1 MQAICSQCRKLLVCY
16 ANLSLSI
23 RFTVCSYL
31 WVRVTNDLHLP
42 FTLIAAMSLV
52 GCWRGLLGA
61 GLVPTGGPPGTNL
74 AKRYKKQ
81 VINIDICNWLQLSKH
96 CHHCSII
103 KHNYCYLICILYLHI
118 HMYMYNLR
126 LCFFALWLSFLT
138 LFTTEHSFGSLS
150 FLQVQEIL
158 KNHHH
163 HHLSP
168 ASHSQLAHSFVF
180 FWKHLT
186 LVDISLQ
193 SITLSAIAHS
203 RAVSMMSSSEKC
215 LLGLIHF
222 WTWLQKGLLWSP
234 C

>member
-1 MQAICSQCRKLLVCY
+1 ML
-16 ANLSLSI
+16 
-23 RFTVCSYL
+23 
-31 WVRVTNDLHLP
+31 
-42 FTLIAAMSLV
+42 
-52 GCWRGLLGA
+52 
-61 GLVPTGGPPGTNL
+61 
-74 AKRYKKQ
+74 
-81 VINIDICNWLQLSKH
+81 NIDICNWLQLSKH

-126 LCFFALWLSFLT
+126 LCFFAFWISFLT

-163 HHLSP
+163 HHPSP

-186 LVDISLQ
+186 LVDISLP

-203 RAVSMMSSSEKC
+203 RAVCMMSSAEKC
-215 LLGLIHF
+215 LLGLIHS
-222 WTWLQKGLLWSP
+222 WTWLQKGLPRSP
-234 C
+234 CWVFSNGRAHNMCTCWGDYPSPWTKFTCSLHVSYHNFAHSNIIKLKNKALVQLRQY

>member
-1 MQAICSQCRKLLVCY
+1 
-16 ANLSLSI
+16 
-23 RFTVCSYL
+23 
-31 WVRVTNDLHLP
+31 
-42 FTLIAAMSLV
+42 MSLV

-103 KHNYCYLICILYLHI
+103 KHNNFYLICIFYLHI
-118 HMYMYNLR
+118 HVYMYNNLR
-126 LCFFALWLSFLT
+126 LCFFAFWLSFLT

-163 HHLSP
+163 HHHPST
-168 ASHSQLAHSFVF
+168 ASHPKLAHSFVF
-180 FWKHLT
+180 FEN
-186 LVDISLQ
+186 I
-193 SITLSAIAHS
+193 
-203 RAVSMMSSSEKC
+203 
-215 LLGLIHF
+215 
-222 WTWLQKGLLWSP
+222 
-234 C
+234 